1 MVPNA
6 LIQKLTT
13 LVEANLSNES
23 FGPEE
28 LANNAGMSH
37 SNLNRKLN
45 AITNQSASQF
55 IREIRLNKAKELLQN
70 EELTA
75 AEISYRVGFGSPT
88 YFNKCFHE
96 YFGYAPGEIRNHN
109 SAGNHNGFQKR
120 KNNHKN
126 GKKKKISTY
135 FVLVIA
141 LVLTATGGWFLNRH
155 IQINK
160 AISKILPTA
169 EQYRID
175 GNNFDAFYTLQK
187 AAKYIPK
194 NKEFQNL
201 DSVLSTYQSVYSD
214 PPGANVYFKS
224 YNDTTENWRFMGI
237 TPIDSVKLPT
247 LTVCKYIM
255 VKEGYDTIIA
265 VHSTVSNFY
274 RKLHKKG
281 TVPTGMVPATAILL
295 NFNSLNPTGS
305 LPFEMIFKKIIG
317 NDSTG
322 NYYLDKFEVT
332 NAEYKKFIAAG
343 GYQDKRYWKHTIEK
357 DNKTLAWDE
366 AIAMFTDKTG
376 RPGPSTWQAGD
387 YPNGEEDYPVSGI
400 SWYEA
405 AAYAE
410 FAGKELPTIHHWGQ
424 ARGLEYFDSYLMTKS
439 NFSGK
444 GPAKVG
450 FYKGMNAFG
459 TYDMAGNVREWCFN
473 GNSVSHAT
481 FGGAWNDPFY
491 QYRMINLVNTLDRSE
506 KNGFRCVKYIEKE
519 KIPAYC
525 FEPIIFDNSSTHSF
539 YADETISDEA
549 FKILQNQFKYE
560 KSPFD
565 ARIERTDNSFKDCT
579 LEKIS
584 FNTVYDSKRMVIYLW
599 LPKNAE
605 PPYQTVVIFPGID
618 WFSSRSGENFMK
630 NPGGGL
636 DFFLKDGRALMYIV
650 FYGYLE
656 REKDVETKTS
666 NTLAGFNNFMI
677 DFKRSVDYLETRAD
691 IDTNKIAIFAASWGG
706 LWASAMP
713 AIEERVKALISCL
726 HGMLGP
732 NTEVPELSQK
742 NFVVRNKI
750 PTLML
755 NGKYDMHYNYDASVK
770 PMFDLLG
777 TPSKDKKLV
786 LYETDHFIP
795 GNELIKESLGWLD
808 KYLGPTKQ
816 QKAENIY
823 KE

>member
-1 MVPNA
+1 MQREF
-6 LIQKLTT
+6 IQKLTA
-13 LVEANLSNES
+13 LVEASLANEK

-28 LANNAGMSH
+28 LAAEAGMSH
-37 SNLNRKLN
+37 SNLNRKLKSL
-45 AITNQSASQF
+45 TNQNASQF
-55 IREIRLNKAKELLQN
+55 IREIRLKKAKEMLQN

-96 YFGYAPGEIRNHN
+96 FYGYAPGEMRNN
-109 SAGNHNGFQKR
+109 SNGNHNNGLHKNNITR
-120 KNNHKN
+120 KNEKR
-126 GKKKKISTY
+126 KKISVY
-135 FVLVIA
+135 KVSLGA
-141 LVLTATGGWFLNRH
+141 LILLSTVVWFI
-155 IQINK
+155 IQPIQKNW
-160 AISKILPTA
+160 IDTKILPKV
-169 EQYRID
+169 EQFRQE
-175 GNNFDAFYTLQK
+175 GNNYDAFYTLQK
-187 AAKYIPK
+187 ARKYNAKDDK
-194 NKEFQNL
+194 LLNL
-201 DSVLSTYQSVYSD
+201 DSVLSTYQSVYSE
-214 PPGANVYFKS
+214 PAGAKVYFKAYS
-224 YNDTTENWRFMGI
+224 DTTENWKFMGI
-237 TPIDSVKLPT
+237 TPIDSVKLPNH
-247 LTVCKYIM
+247 TVCKYIM

-265 VHSTVSNFY
+265 VHSTVSDFY

-305 LPFEMIFKKIIG
+305 LPFKMIFKKIIG

-332 NAEYKKFIAAG
+332 NAEYKKFISAG
-343 GYQDKRYWKHTIEK
+343 GYQDRRYWKHTIEK

-387 YPNGEEDYPVSGI
+387 FPNGEEDFPVSGI

-539 YADETISDEA
+539 YTDKTISDEA
-549 FKILQNQFKYE
+549 FQVLKNQFKYE
-560 KSPFD
+560 KSPFN
-565 ARIERTDNSFKDCT
+565 ARIDRTDGSYKDCI

-584 FNTVYDSKRMVIYLW
+584 FNTVYDNKRMVIYLW

-605 PPYQTVVIFPGID
+605 PPYQTVVVFPGID
-618 WFSSRSGENFMK
+618 WFSSGSGENFMK

-636 DFFLKDGRALMYIV
+636 DFFLKDGRALMYVV

-656 REKDVETKTS
+656 RENDVENNES
-666 NTLAGFNNFMI
+666 NTLAVFNNFMI
-677 DFKRSVDYLETRAD
+677 DFKRSLDYLETRDD

-755 NGKYDMHYNYDASVK
+755 NGKYDMHYNYDSSVK

-777 TPSKDKKLV
+777 TPVKDKKLV

-795 GNELIKESLGWLD
+795 GNELVKESLGWLD
-808 KYLGPTKQ
+808 KYLGPTK
-816 QKAENIY
+816 KR
-823 KE
+823 